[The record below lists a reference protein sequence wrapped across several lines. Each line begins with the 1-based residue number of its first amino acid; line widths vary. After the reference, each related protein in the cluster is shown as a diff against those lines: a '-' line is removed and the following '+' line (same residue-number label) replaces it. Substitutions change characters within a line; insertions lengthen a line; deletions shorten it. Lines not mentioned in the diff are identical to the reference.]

1 MRFISDCRT
10 DVVAGCGEAGQE
22 AGQQVGEE
30 VRERAAQL
38 VAAWQEGG
46 AGETTVEPVQLI
58 TTLEELLLYTD
69 TAAGTAQHRLEDA
82 QQQLEVADKQ
92 LRATRVFLDQ
102 QAVEREQERE
112 DWERRL
118 QQEVEAAAKREPGN
132 LFWSRD
138 SPGPGETVEE
148 GGSRTLPATAALQAE
163 LTAAVDKIYELREI
177 IVGLEGEVERRT
189 RAEQYQTEAARGM
202 RTALE
207 EAMLGH
213 QLLQQV
219 RFC

>member
-1 MRFISDCRT
+1 M
-10 DVVAGCGEAGQE
+10 VAGCGEAGQE

-38 VAAWQEGG
+38 VTAWQEGG
-46 AGETTVEPVQLI
+46 AGETTMEPVQLI

-132 LFWSRD
+132 LSWSRD

-148 GGSRTLPATAALQAE
+148 GGSRTRLATAALQAE